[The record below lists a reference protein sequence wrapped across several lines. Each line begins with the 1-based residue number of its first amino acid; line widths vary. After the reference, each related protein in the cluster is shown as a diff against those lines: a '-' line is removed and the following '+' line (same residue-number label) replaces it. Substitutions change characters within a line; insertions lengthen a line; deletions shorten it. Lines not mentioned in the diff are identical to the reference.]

1 MLSGFVSSITQIG
14 PFIVAISFMK
24 QWADIVS
31 TVLIPMSD
39 FILAYT
45 GIAACLMC
53 STSHSKV
60 PSA

>member
-45 GIAACLMC
+45 GIAACFDVLRIPKC
-53 STSHSKV
+53 LVLK
-60 PSA
+60 